1 MGIGWFELGMTVMES
16 IKLNWNRAR
25 ALSLLFLPAAYQM
38 VHNRVFY
45 TLEFVV
51 AIVLMSLAFI
61 EKPSVMGYDL
71 GTHVHGTLE
80 VICLMIISVESFM
93 KVRWMSPK
101 VFLRHKRSMFKVSWT
116 MV

>member
-1 MGIGWFELGMTVMES
+1 MGIGWFELGMTVVDS
-16 IKLNWNRAR
+16 RKFFWNCAK

-61 EKPSVMGYDL
+61 EKPSVVGYV
-71 GTHVHGTLE
+71 GTYIHGTLE